1 MSTAMMMGG
10 VGMLLADS
18 AGAGA
23 APESTITLDGLH
35 SQVLAVTYS
44 PSGNDSMSVMES
56 GPSLANP
63 AGGLTFQVP
72 ESDAGLT
79 GTHAVYLTTA
89 YTGPLSTSNVISAA
103 ANWAAVT
110 YNTRSTTDSAAY
122 GRLEIQDVT
131 SGNYNMNDYWWY
143 DPQRFDL
150 NNSTS
155 GSISAPLNDLSNW
168 SNICGLTADVVST
181 ATKYVTDCMT
191 GKTLTES
198 PNQGFRA
205 ALANV
210 REVNISFGRTSAFA
224 SGIATTSTTPA
235 YFNLTALAVN

>member
-1 MSTAMMMGG
+1 
-10 VGMLLADS
+10 MLLAGS

-23 APESTITLDGLH
+23 ASGSLALDGLH

-44 PSGNDSMSVMES
+44 PSGNDSMYVMAS

-72 ESDAGLT
+72 QSDAGLT

-89 YTGPLSTSNVISAA
+89 YTGPLSTSNVIDVG
-103 ANWAAVT
+103 ANWTAVT
-110 YNTRSTTDSAAY
+110 YNTRSTSDLAAY

-143 DPQRFDL
+143 NPQTFNL
-150 NNSTS
+150 NTTTS
-155 GSISAPLNDLSNW
+155 GSITAPLSDLSGW
-168 SNICGLTADVVST
+168 TNICGLPASDVNTASSD
-181 ATKYVTDCMT
+181 VTDCMT

-198 PNQGFRA
+198 PNQGFLA